1 MNNIDKEVIFTL
13 YNWIAF
19 ARNKIDV
26 PLAKPPIRTR
36 RMISL
41 TREFR
46 AINTEKQVPLILKNS
61 SKYYP
66 GLSLINDY
74 EKLPLV
80 CVGRSFTLV
89 KTKVKEW
96 ISL

>member
-1 MNNIDKEVIFTL
+1 MNTIDKEVIFIV

-26 PLAKPPIRTR
+26 PLAKPLIRTR
-36 RMISL
+36 RMIL
-41 TREFR
+41 PRELR
-46 AINTEKQVPLILKNS
+46 AINTEKQFPLILKNS

-66 GLSLINDY
+66 GIVVNYY

-80 CVGRSFTLV
+80 
-89 KTKVKEW
+89 W
-96 ISL
+96 

>member
-1 MNNIDKEVIFTL
+1 MNNIDKEVIFTV

-36 RMISL
+36 RMIL
-41 TREFR
+41 LPREFR
-46 AINTEKQVPLILKNS
+46 AISTEKQVPLILKNS
-61 SKYYP
+61 SKYYL
-66 GLSLINDY
+66 GIVVNYY

-80 CVGRSFTLV
+80 CAGKSFTLV
-89 KTKVKEW
+89 KTQVKEW